1 MEVIEKIIYYKR
13 GDIFRLH
20 NLGDIHY
27 AIKHCA
33 EAKIKAKVGEVKSD
47 PLSLWLGMGDYA
59 EFIYPSDP
67 RWDNKVI
74 VDEVNKDNIAEDET
88 KWVVNL
94 FEPIVE
100 QGVGLLEGNHEDAI
114 RRHLHVDVQ
123 KNISDRLG
131 LPNLGYSAFVRFIF
145 RRENSSESHVV
156 VGFFTHGSGYAITKG
171 AKLNKLQRVM
181 DMFEA
186 DIYGVAHMHD
196 IITDTKPYLKID
208 NQLRIKQLEKVGAVT
223 GSWFKTYA
231 QGVGASY
238 GEKKTYPPT
247 TLGCPIFT
255 IVPDKGILK
264 VEG

>member
-1 MEVIEKIIYYKR
+1 MEVIEKVIFYKR
-13 GDIFRLH
+13 GDEFHLH
-20 NLGDIHY
+20 PLGDIHY

-47 PLSLWLGMGDYA
+47 PLALWLGMGDYA
-59 EFIYPSDP
+59 EFICPSDP

-74 VDEVNKDNIAEDET
+74 VDEVHEDNIAEDET
-88 KWVVNL
+88 KWVTSL
-94 FEPIVE
+94 FEPIVP

-114 RRHLHVDVQ
+114 RRHLHTDVQ
-123 KNISDRLG
+123 KNICERLG

-145 RRENSSESHVV
+145 RRQNSSESHVV
-156 VGFFTHGSGYAITKG
+156 VGFFTHGSGCAITKG

-181 DMFEA
+181 DQFEA

-208 NQLRIKQLEKVGAVT
+208 NQNRIKQLEKVGAIT
-223 GSWFKTYA
+223 GSWFMTYA

-247 TLGCPIFT
+247 TLGCPVFT
-255 IVPDKGILK
+255 IVPDKGILS
-264 VEG
+264 VSG